1 MIPLYRYSFSEAKR
15 NNEVDEWRES
25 IKENIRCRDFL
36 DQQITEK
43 FDGMNLPSECAE
55 NTIKEFGYDRT
66 IWVIANTVL
75 ERDGDVRFRSKNCEW
90 AKSLGIIK
98 SDRNYEFALRSH
110 SVIVDG
116 LASQVQEMYSEFNL
130 FSDKHTVQSNEPQD
144 YTGKLLII
152 RADVLKEE
160 FRTPEN
166 QLFIASGGFGC
177 KPDARGRK
185 VFGQFLSDGEKTQFY
200 REDFEGVIDEKH
212 IPQWAKD
219 KMEQMQQQST
229 AENSAE
235 NQQAEESVEADAA
248 EM

>member
-1 MIPLYRYSFSEAKR
+1 MKPLYKSSIEEAIR
-15 NNEVDEWRES
+15 NNEKEECIESLRE
-25 IKENIRCRDFL
+25 NVRCRDFL
-36 DQQITEK
+36 DNEIREK
-43 FDGMNLPSECAE
+43 FDGMYLPDECAE
-55 NTIKEFGYDRT
+55 NTVKEFGYDRT
-66 IWVIANTVL
+66 MWVIANSVQQR
-75 ERDGDVRFRSKNCEW
+75 EGDGRFHRENQDW
-90 AKSLGIIK
+90 AKKLNIPK
-98 SDRNYEFALRSH
+98 SDWNYDFALRSH
-110 SVIVDG
+110 STLVDS
-116 LASQVQEMYSEFNL
+116 LAGQVQKMYQSLNL
-130 FSDKHTVQSNEPQD
+130 LDNGQTIQSAEPQD

-166 QLFIASGGFGC
+166 QLFLASGGFGC

-219 KMEQMQQQST
+219 KMAQMQQQST

-235 NQQAEESVEADAA
+235 NRQAEECVEADAA